1 MPLKLKPPR
10 PGKTPYW
17 SVRGTYL
24 GVSLDRST
32 KTAVE
37 RDARKILARWKEDI
51 ERGEFARA
59 GAPTFLSAAVAYMQ
73 AGGDRRFV
81 ARLIDHFGEVAL
93 SAVTQQAI
101 DDAAVKLYPVST
113 SPTRNRQ
120 CHTVVSAI
128 LKHAGEDFKIRR
140 PKGWRGSKRVFWL
153 WPEQAFRL
161 FAAAEEV
168 DAEFG
173 LFLRFLFYTGMRLSE
188 ALLLKLD
195 NVQLSEGYA
204 YLPDSKNDEPRAIFL
219 PPHLVAALAN
229 HPRGMSRRGTVFR
242 FRKNGRLYA
251 LLSKAKMAAG
261 ADISPTTFHTACHTW
276 ATWMRRYSGLDTK
289 GLVATG
295 RWKDETSASRYEHVV
310 VSEESRKAIL
320 LPVENTW
327 KKQKGGSK

>member
-1 MPLKLKPPR
+1 MRETLIGALIFLP
-10 PGKTPYW
+10 
-17 SVRGTYL
+17 
-24 GVSLDRST
+24 
-32 KTAVE
+32 
-37 RDARKILARWKEDI
+37 DARAMVEAVD
-51 ERGEFARA
+51 AA
-59 GAPTFLSAAVAYMQ
+59 GKM
-73 AGGDRRFV
+73 RR
-81 ARLIDHFGEVAL
+81 
-93 SAVTQQAI
+93 VTQQAI

-261 ADISPTTFHTACHTW
+261 APPPSTRRGGEVMSDPVCVNAHDRCYEGGPCPLCEPAPSWQQKMKDTIATLTAERDEWRDEFDRVERELLTRVH
-276 ATWMRRYSGLDTK
+276 GLEEALR
-289 GLVATG
+289 GLVELKAMKGELLNLRSDPYYASQAAMLEVQYEQRKPLAWAKARTALAQ
-295 RWKDETSASRYEHVV
+295 ET
-310 VSEESRKAIL
+310 
-320 LPVENTW
+320 
-327 KKQKGGSK
+327 QG